1 MRFFSRGRANDPAQL
16 PLPFDGPPRDAVALY
31 DRLVKLGLRG
41 YSQVVLTSNATVMV
55 SFAPGVLRV
64 HRGYLEASEAV
75 HRAIVTFACARRRRD
90 RAAARRIIVEHA
102 PAVPRGRRR
111 RREPLHPNDHP
122 LAAELSLWHRRYN
135 DQHFGGSLTEI
146 AIRVSRRMRARLGQ
160 YASATPGGESAEI
173 SISSSHIRR
182 HGWEEALHT
191 LLHEMVHQWQAENG
205 HPLDHGR
212 LFRQKAREVGIAASA
227 AREVGGGRGGCQ
239 IPGGA
244 LERPEPALITGRMD
258 APGAPAQNELT
269 RSASEGLS
277 HQRFDDAEARF
288 PPSSK

>member
-1 MRFFSRGRANDPAQL
+1 MTFFSRRRASDPAQL

-31 DRLVKLGLRG
+31 ERLVKLGLCG

-64 HRGYLEASEAV
+64 HRGYLEAPEDV

-90 RAAARRIIVEHA
+90 RTAARRIIIEHA
-102 PAVPRGRRR
+102 PRIPRERRR
-111 RREPLHPNDHP
+111 RCESLHPHDRP
-122 LAAELSLWHRRYN
+122 LAAELALWHRRYN
-135 DQHFGGSLTEI
+135 DEHFGGSLTDI
-146 AIRVSRRMRARLGQ
+146 AIRVSRRMHTRLGQ
-160 YASATPGGESAEI
+160 YAAATSAGDAAEI

-212 LFRQKAREVGIAASA
+212 LFRLKARELGIAAAA
-227 AREVGGGRGGCQ
+227 AREVGSGGCQ
-239 IPGGA
+239 VPS
-244 LERPEPALITGRMD
+244 
-258 APGAPAQNELT
+258 Q
-269 RSASEGLS
+269 ASRCFS
-277 HQRFDDAEARF
+277 
-288 PPSSK
+288 